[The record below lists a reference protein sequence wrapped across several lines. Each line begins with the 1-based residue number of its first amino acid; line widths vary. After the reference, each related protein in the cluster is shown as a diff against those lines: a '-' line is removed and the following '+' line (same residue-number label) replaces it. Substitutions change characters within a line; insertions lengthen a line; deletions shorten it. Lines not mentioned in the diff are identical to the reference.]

1 MRLMA
6 WYLGVCA
13 RHITN
18 RATKNTPIIAITGS
32 TGKTSTKEA
41 MGELMRE
48 KFGSD
53 VLVSPGNL
61 NNEIGL
67 PLAILGFTEVPSFWQ
82 YPAIKIQS
90 FWRALTKS
98 SASAYVLEYGIDH
111 PGDMDFLIS
120 IARPTVAIITNISSV
135 HREYF
140 LSPEE
145 HIKEKI
151 KLAQSVAK
159 DGTVYIN
166 SDDSHLN
173 EASNNIDAQVK
184 TYGKKEGS
192 DIRLVKFD
200 LVKGKT
206 EFAISWQGKEENFE
220 INALGQQHIMSVLPA
235 IMFAKCS
242 GMSSQQLASTLLH
255 YNPLPGRGNIVR
267 GKQGTT
273 IINETYNANPLST
286 KLALEVIG
294 KMKESPKIAVLGDML
309 ELGERSHIE
318 HEEILKLAREKA
330 DIVISVGPRMKTA
343 HLADKSFNDP
353 MTAAQYLADH
363 LERNAVI
370 LVKGSQGMRMEM
382 IVEKIMQDP
391 AQATNLLPRQ
401 SAGWLRTP
409 FRAI

>member
-48 KFGSD
+48 KVGAD

-90 FWRALTKS
+90 FWRALTKPP
-98 SASAYVLEYGIDH
+98 ASAYVLEYGIDH
-111 PGDMDFLIS
+111 PGDMDNLIS
-120 IARPTVAIITNISSV
+120 IARPTTAIITNISSV

-140 LSPEE
+140 SSPEE
-145 HIKEKI
+145 HIKEKM
-151 KLAQSVAK
+151 KLAQSVVEG
-159 DGTVYIN
+159 GTVYIN
-166 SDDSHLN
+166 SDDSHL
-173 EASNNIDAQVK
+173 EGASKNISAQVK

-192 DIRLVKFD
+192 DIRLVKFE
-200 LVKGKT
+200 LEKRKT
-206 EFAISWQGKEENFE
+206 EFTTLWQGKEEKYE
-220 INALGQQHIMSVLPA
+220 INALGRQHVMSVLPV
-235 IMFAKCS
+235 IMFAKC
-242 GMSSQQLASTLLH
+242 GDMSSQQLASVLLR
-255 YNPLPGRGNIVR
+255 YEPLPGRGNIIR
-267 GKQGTT
+267 GKLGTT

-286 KLALEVIG
+286 RMALEVIG
-294 KMKESPKIAVLGDML
+294 KMKLSPKIAVLGDML

-318 HEEILKLAREKA
+318 HEEILKLAREKV
-330 DIVISVGPRMKTA
+330 DIVISVGPRMKAA

-353 MTAAQYLADH
+353 IAAAQYLGDH
-363 LERNAVI
+363 LERDAVI
-370 LVKGSQGMRMEM
+370 LVKGSQGMRMEKV
-382 IVEKIMQDP
+382 VEEIMQDKS
-391 AQATNLLPRQ
+391 QAINLLPRQ
-401 SAGWLRTP
+401 SAGWLKTP
-409 FRAI
+409 FRAV